1 MSIPGSKSNAS
12 RWWIFV
18 DGSSWVHNK
27 VDLEIISFSLAS
39 EALQL
44 NDMIQ
49 EWKLKTELWYI
60 FLFIVI
66 ISLKHVKVLHYKYY
80 RNCFVVGPGRQCWH
94 TLGEKALFRKLRTRL
109 LEHTFFKSGHVNLL
123 SIIDFLSHD
132 MRWCPEA
139 VIIGLR
145 HGWIQLGF

>member
-1 MSIPGSKSNAS
+1 MRFKGNNSNFREGRPEKSSEQAAQWQAVSMWETSIPGSKSNAS

-39 EALQL
+39 EALRL

-66 ISLKHVKVLHYKYY
+66 ISLKNVKVLHCKYY
-80 RNCFVVGPGRQCWH
+80 RNCFIMGPGRQFWH
-94 TLGEKALFRKLRTRL
+94 TLGKKHFLEKWEL
-109 LEHTFFKSGHVNLL
+109 
-123 SIIDFLSHD
+123 DY
-132 MRWCPEA
+132 
-139 VIIGLR
+139 
-145 HGWIQLGF
+145 